1 MRILKCLTEIVL
13 MWLGVDFFVGI
24 PVVLLFKFTPIPPRF
39 LIGIQIL
46 LPILIVFWIFRYTDF
61 RMIDKE

>member
-1 MRILKCLTEIVL
+1 MRILKCFKEIVL
-13 MWLGVDFFVGI
+13 MWLAADFLVGI
-24 PVVLLFKFTPIPPRF
+24 PTVLLLEFTQIPDRF

-61 RMIDKE
+61 RMLGKE